1 MMLSGEGES
10 KTRKHLES
18 LAKINAYYSSVD
30 SAVLFGK
37 SYEVAERTLLCL
49 DSNQKESQVFGNI
62 YQRYLFIPLDS
73 FGVKLIQ
80 LYTTGYWMED
90 VLTQLFEPHE
100 MRHEVGNF
108 KYDAKSGDIHYL
120 SFLDSDI
127 VKLRSVRNY
136 IQKEPVDLTVICFK
150 EQVAFLKS
158 YMGESVKMKIY
169 DLDVIMDTLKCER
182 RTSL

>member
-10 KTRKHLES
+10 KTRKHLEH
-18 LAKINAYYSSVD
+18 LANKNAYYSSVQN
-30 SAVLFGK
+30 ALLFGK
-37 SYEVAERTLLCL
+37 SYEVAERTLLAL

-62 YQRYLFIPLDS
+62 YQRYLFIPMDS

-90 VLTQLFEPHE
+90 MINQLFEPHQI
-100 MRHEVGNF
+100 RHEVGNF
-108 KYDAKSGDIHYL
+108 KYDAKAEDMHYL

-127 VKLRSVRNY
+127 VKLRSVRNH
-136 IQKEPVDLTVICFK
+136 IRKNPVNLTVICFK

-158 YMGESVKMKIY
+158 YLGESVKMRTYEIAE
-169 DLDVIMDTLKCER
+169 IMDTLECER
-182 RTSL
+182 RTGL